1 MCILDCGG
9 REWATMRHTERTGQR
24 HKVELGYSVKEIS
37 ESQLPSLTITLKY
50 DTL

>member
-1 MCILDCGG
+1 MRVVDCGG
-9 REWATMRHTERTGQR
+9 QNLVTIRHTERTGQR